1 MALHYNAAL
10 SFNDS
15 SINHRHVRC
24 CLYNP
29 KKMKLKLTKDT
40 QADLEDIRE
49 LIEKKNY
56 SEFRGDRNRLKLSE
70 VYREVMSFS
79 GFKVNGINATCDS
92 CINDAVNTV
101 YNFVT
106 YHEQK
111 PGEKD
116 AVIVEFAGGKP
127 SIEERASKVVEMID
141 EMYSGPCVDSEG
153 NILTADNVSN
163 QYDLSQMDGFVKR
176 MEAEPLPVG
185 HTDVVTKENAIEK
198 MTSVYYSDIDY
209 KDLLVLA
216 KEKGYKGGR
225 IPKKELIEFLTKK
238 GE

>member
-1 MALHYNAAL
+1 
-10 SFNDS
+10 
-15 SINHRHVRC
+15 
-24 CLYNP
+24 
-29 KKMKLKLTKDT
+29 MKLKLKKET
-40 QADLEDIRE
+40 QSDLEDIRE

-70 VYREVMSFS
+70 VYREVMAFS
-79 GFKVNGINATCDS
+79 GFKVNGINAVCDS
-92 CINDAVNTV
+92 CINDAVNIV

-127 SIEERASKVVEMID
+127 KESIGEKSLRVHGFDVSGLEDWVDGSLIKKLPEEM
-141 EMYSGPCVDSEG
+141 
-153 NILTADNVSN
+153 
-163 QYDLSQMDGFVKR
+163 
-176 MEAEPLPVG
+176 
-185 HTDVVTKENAIEK
+185 
-198 MTSVYYSDIDY
+198 DY
-209 KDLLVLA
+209 KELLALA

-225 IPKKELIEFLTKK
+225 IPKKELIEFLTKT

>member
-1 MALHYNAAL
+1 MALHCNAAL
-10 SFNDS
+10 SINDS
-15 SINHRHVRC
+15 SINHRRVCRC
-24 CLYNP
+24 LLNP
-29 KKMKLKLTKDT
+29 NKMKLKLTKDT

-70 VYREVMSFS
+70 VYREVMAFS

-127 SIEERASKVVEMID
+127 KDKLKDKMLREHGYDVSLLEDFDESSIKKLPEEM
-141 EMYSGPCVDSEG
+141 
-153 NILTADNVSN
+153 
-163 QYDLSQMDGFVKR
+163 
-176 MEAEPLPVG
+176 
-185 HTDVVTKENAIEK
+185 
-198 MTSVYYSDIDY
+198 DY
-209 KDLLVLA
+209 KELLALA

-225 IPKKELIEFLTKK
+225 IPKKDLIDFLTKT

>member
-1 MALHYNAAL
+1 
-10 SFNDS
+10 
-15 SINHRHVRC
+15 
-24 CLYNP
+24 
-29 KKMKLKLTKDT
+29 MKLKLTKDT

-70 VYREVMSFS
+70 VYREVMAFS

-92 CINDAVNTV
+92 CINDAVKTV

-111 PGEKD
+111 PGDKD
-116 AVIVEFAGGKP
+116 AVIVEFSGGKP
-127 SIEERASKVVEMID
+127 KEKLKDKMLREHGYDVSLLEDFDESSIKKLPEEM
-141 EMYSGPCVDSEG
+141 
-153 NILTADNVSN
+153 
-163 QYDLSQMDGFVKR
+163 
-176 MEAEPLPVG
+176 
-185 HTDVVTKENAIEK
+185 
-198 MTSVYYSDIDY
+198 DY
-209 KDLLVLA
+209 KELLALA

>member
-1 MALHYNAAL
+1 
-10 SFNDS
+10 
-15 SINHRHVRC
+15 
-24 CLYNP
+24 
-29 KKMKLKLTKDT
+29 MKLKLTKDT

-70 VYREVMSFS
+70 VYREVMAFS

-116 AVIVEFAGGKP
+116 AIIVEFAGGKP
-127 SIEERASKVVEMID
+127 
-141 EMYSGPCVDSEG
+141 
-153 NILTADNVSN
+153 
-163 QYDLSQMDGFVKR
+163 
-176 MEAEPLPVG
+176 
-185 HTDVVTKENAIEK
+185 KENLKDK
-198 MTSVYYSDIDY
+198 MLREHGYDVSLLEYFDESSIKKLPEEMDY
-209 KDLLVLA
+209 KELLALA

>member
-1 MALHYNAAL
+1 
-10 SFNDS
+10 
-15 SINHRHVRC
+15 
-24 CLYNP
+24 
-29 KKMKLKLTKDT
+29 MKLKLTKDT

-127 SIEERASKVVEMID
+127 KEE
-141 EMYSGPCVDSEG
+141 
-153 NILTADNVSN
+153 
-163 QYDLSQMDGFVKR
+163 GFVKR

-185 HTDVVTKENAIEK
+185 QTDVVTKENVIEK
-198 MTSVYYSDIDY
+198 MNDVYYSDMDY
-209 KDLLVLA
+209 KDLLALA

-225 IPKKELIEFLTKK
+225 IPKKELIDFLTKK
-238 GE
+238 SE